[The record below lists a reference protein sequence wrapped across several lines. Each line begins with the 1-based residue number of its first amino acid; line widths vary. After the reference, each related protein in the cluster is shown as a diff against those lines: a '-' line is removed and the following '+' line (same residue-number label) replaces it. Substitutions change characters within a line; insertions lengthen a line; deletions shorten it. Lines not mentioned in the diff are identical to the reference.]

1 MIAVLSV
8 LVLYFGFDT
17 KSSKEKGD
25 LAQIEKSGISLDI
38 IPLIESAKQAL
49 NSADLNEINALEHRV
64 QTLQGEEEIAGLK
77 ELSGKW
83 YRLNAPHIAGHYA
96 EAVAEKTNSAEAWS
110 IAATTYLAGV
120 GQQDRTVS
128 DWCLNQAIQSFENAI
143 SIDPGNTQY
152 RVNLALLYAEKPP
165 QDNPMKGVQMLLALN
180 EKYPDDVLVL
190 NALAR
195 LAVKTGQWD
204 RAKARLEKSASLQE
218 DNAST
223 ICLLADVYQQLDDVR
238 AQAMKD
244 KCEFLTSKR

>member
-1 MIAVLSV
+1 
-8 LVLYFGFDT
+8 
-17 KSSKEKGD
+17 
-25 LAQIEKSGISLDI
+25 
-38 IPLIESAKQAL
+38 
-49 NSADLNEINALEHRV
+49 
-64 QTLQGEEEIAGLK
+64 
-77 ELSGKW
+77 
-83 YRLNAPHIAGHYA
+83 
-96 EAVAEKTNSAEAWS
+96 
-110 IAATTYLAGV
+110 
-120 GQQDRTVS
+120 
-128 DWCLNQAIQSFENAI
+128 
-143 SIDPGNTQY
+143 
-152 RVNLALLYAEKPP
+152 
-165 QDNPMKGVQMLLALN
+165 MLLALN